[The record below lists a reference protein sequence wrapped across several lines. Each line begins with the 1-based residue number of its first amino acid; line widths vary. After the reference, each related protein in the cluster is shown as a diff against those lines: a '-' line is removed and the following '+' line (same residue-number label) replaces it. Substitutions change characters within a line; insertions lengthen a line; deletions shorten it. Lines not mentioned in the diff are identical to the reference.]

1 MLLVLEKLKELGVPC
16 DVAAVISDF
25 ELNILKAVD
34 DMLEIDVEGCF
45 FHFSK
50 CLKTKVDKRHFKTRY
65 ENDLK
70 FQQFIKECGALAHL
84 PLEDLEEGL
93 AKIEDKHIF
102 EDDEANSFKEYFLK
116 YIRDYW
122 IFGCYPPQV
131 WNCWSRSEDLTNNHQ
146 EGYNARTN
154 RVLRQ
159 THPSPGIL
167 LCHVKAELKLAEQ
180 LVAQARVG
188 IEKPRAQPKYKT
200 LAKRRL
206 QMKKMYLEE
215 KRKGNADIGS
225 FLANMGHNIMASL
238 FCGKSNEVKK
248 TVNPRTS
255 LIYESGSNHDVS
267 TWVPELELELSTL
280 EQDENPF
287 SERRIG
293 QTKRKQDEIEKRSKV
308 SWIGKVPFLWSRI
321 QSAKYNHRMS
331 FL

>member
-1 MLLVLEKLKELGVPC
+1 M
-16 DVAAVISDF
+16 
-25 ELNILKAVD
+25 
-34 DMLEIDVEGCF
+34 
-45 FHFSK
+45 
-50 CLKTKVDKRHFKTRY
+50 
-65 ENDLK
+65 
-70 FQQFIKECGALAHL
+70 
-84 PLEDLEEGL
+84 
-93 AKIEDKHIF
+93 
-102 EDDEANSFKEYFLK
+102 
-116 YIRDYW
+116 
-122 IFGCYPPQV
+122 
-131 WNCWSRSEDLTNNHQ
+131 
-146 EGYNARTN
+146 
-154 RVLRQ
+154 
-159 THPSPGIL
+159 
-167 LCHVKAELKLAEQ
+167 KAELKLAEQ

-308 SWIGKVPFLWSRI
+308 SWIGKKCPSCGHGFNRLSTITECHSCDSLTHKRSSCLSSGSDSLNFNCKMCKNLPETPK
-321 QSAKYNHRMS
+321 QNKKTQQGETHD
-331 FL
+331 